1 MYDKL
6 IDSRIDLLKKESS
19 VLQHHEIYE
28 LNHVDLNLDTLD
40 RDLEQRMHTQAD
52 LFATTRSHRN
62 NKRQKVDHSK
72 PILYLKFNCRLGKP
86 KLIRLKALLDSGA
99 SGCLI
104 ARQHTTKLRVKPE
117 PRNVWSTP
125 AGTMKT
131 HGTCK
136 ARFILNELNPNK
148 TIEWKLNVAPT

>member
-117 PRNVWSTP
+117 RRNVWSTP
-125 AGTMKT
+125 AGTMK
-131 HGTCK
+131 CSE
-136 ARFILNELNPNK
+136 AAQRLRLLIL
-148 TIEWKLNVAPT
+148 